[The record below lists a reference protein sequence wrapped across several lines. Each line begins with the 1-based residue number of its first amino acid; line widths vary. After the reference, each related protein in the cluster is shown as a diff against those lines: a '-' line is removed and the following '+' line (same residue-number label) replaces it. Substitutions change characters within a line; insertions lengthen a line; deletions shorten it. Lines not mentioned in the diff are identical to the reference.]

1 MFGVV
6 VEKQVIVLIDTSGS
20 MQASMDELRKEL
32 TSLIWEQFHK
42 NQVKCVYCYALL
54 RNPHFC

>member
-6 VEKQVIVLIDTSGS
+6 VEKQVVVLIDTSGS

-42 NQVKCVYCYALL
+42 NQVKCV
-54 RNPHFC
+54 